1 MSRAGVNLNRVQD
14 YLKGVR
20 YPCDK
25 QDLKDYAESHAAPN
39 EVLQVLEEIPEREYQ
54 SAGDVARGIGNI
66 H

>member
-1 MSRAGVNLNRVQD
+1 MSKSGMNLSMVQD

-25 QDLKDYAESHAAPN
+25 QDLLEFAENHEAPQ
-39 EVLQVLEEIPEREYQ
+39 EVLYVLEQIPEREYQ
-54 SAGDVARGIGNI
+54 SSGDVARGIGNI